1 MAVADDHY
9 FPPGRSVLRRVHGE
23 RAVGLLY
30 GQRALLIGALD
41 PLTYTGTMLS
51 TSAGEY
57 PFRRLAHTGM
67 VQETIML
74 GTKAEADEA
83 LAAVHR
89 LHDRVMGELPEP
101 AGNLPAGT
109 PYSAYDPASMLW
121 TLACIA
127 DSGQMMYET
136 MVRSLSDEEREDLWQ
151 DYLRFGELFGM
162 RRDAA
167 PASHS
172 EFRAWWRERM
182 ESDELEATE
191 HALEVAPVVAFEQP
205 VPLRMAPGI
214 KVNNLVIKGTLPP
227 RVREIF
233 RIAWTPAHQAAFE
246 AITQASRRTR
256 RFVPRRIR
264 RGRNDATFEMV
275 IRTERER
282 GGTAGPPP
290 PGSER
295 LAA

>member
-1 MAVADDHY
+1 MVDTGDHY

-41 PLTYTGTMLS
+41 PLTYTGTIVS

-67 VQETIML
+67 VQETVML
-74 GTKAEADEA
+74 GTRAEADEA
-83 LAAVHR
+83 LGAVKR
-89 LHDRVMGELPEP
+89 LHERVNGEIPEP
-101 AGNLPAGT
+101 AGRLPAGT
-109 PYSAYDPASMLW
+109 PYSAFDPESMLW

-127 DSGQMMYET
+127 DSGQVMYET
-136 MVRSLSDEEREDLWQ
+136 MVRRLSDTEREDLWQ
-151 DYLRFGELFGM
+151 DYLLFGELFGM
-162 RRDAA
+162 RREVA
-167 PASHS
+167 PATYA

-182 ESDELEATE
+182 RSDRLEATE

-205 VPLRMAPGI
+205 VPLAMEPGI
-214 KVNNLVIKGTLPP
+214 KVNNLIIKGTLPP

-233 RIAWTPAHQAAFE
+233 DIAWTPAHQAAFE
-246 AITQASRRTR
+246 AITQTSRRTR
-256 RFVPRRIR
+256 RFLPRRIR
-264 RGRNDATFEMV
+264 RGRNDTFFELV
-275 IRTERER
+275 TRTERER